1 MPLDI
6 APTFGAGGAP
16 AAEKPSAITYDPGW
30 TSAISVGEASH
41 TTWAEEKVVWA
52 QLSAV
57 TDQGDVDFRLYAN
70 EQFPMYASEDRPLAA
85 YESVIEEP

>member
-6 APTFGAGGAP
+6 VPSLGGGGS
-16 AAEKPSAITYDPGW
+16 AASTPPSELTYDPGW
-30 TSAISVGEASH
+30 VSSVSVGEASH
-41 TTWAEEKVVWA
+41 TTWAEEKMTWA

-57 TDQGDVDFRLYAN
+57 TDQGDIDFRLYAN

-85 YESVIEEP
+85 YESVISEP